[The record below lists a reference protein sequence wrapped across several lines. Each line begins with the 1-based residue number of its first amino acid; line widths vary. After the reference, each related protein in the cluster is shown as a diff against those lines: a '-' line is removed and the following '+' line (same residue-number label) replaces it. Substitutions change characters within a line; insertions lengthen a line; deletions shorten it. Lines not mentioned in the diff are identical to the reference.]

1 MKLGAGVNRLR
12 EQTKTTPNK
21 RFPSLQK
28 KSLGQALL
36 GQYVDQNVPLG
47 KACKCKNK

>member
-21 RFPSLQK
+21 RFPSIQK

-36 GQYVDQNVPLG
+36 GQYVGSECPFG
-47 KACKCKNK
+47 